1 MASYQPFTFGS
12 VWDRQNLFELNKM
25 SEAVG
30 SFTGSALLEESY
42 NLFDKDQAGDGSINS
57 STGAV
62 NSDGFKHGTVYV
74 KPNTNYVTNTKGAGA
89 FYDAA
94 DKFISGVSSSNTQ
107 FKTPANAYIYRM
119 TLGTYQLDTFMIHE
133 GTTLKPYKPFGYEP
147 AKLILAPELQQKI
160 NEAMDYFEDFDALTI
175 NKGKDFPLRSVQ
187 LGSQAPVAI
196 PSIVKNVL
204 LDATVSG
211 AKTGRYYR
219 VTFISNGFVQ
229 GGQPRYGITVEE
241 RRMSDGWRER
251 YVFTYND
258 GNTPE
263 NQQNYNIEKTSDGI
277 DTIIADNGEIVIS
290 LTVDRAAI
298 TASSNPTYL
307 NLNSGASKSPSA
319 VIDPSVYGS
328 F

>member
-1 MASYQPFTFGS
+1 MASYQPFVFGS
-12 VWDRQNLFELNKM
+12 VYNSSYPYELTKM
-25 SEAVG
+25 SKAVG
-30 SFTGSALLEESY
+30 AFTGSALLEESY
-42 NLFDKDQAGDGSINS
+42 NMFDKDQAGDGSINS

-89 FYDAA
+89 FYDETNT
-94 DKFISGVSSSNTQ
+94 FISGVSSSNTS
-107 FKTPANAYIYRM
+107 FKTPANAYIFRM

-133 GTTLKPYKPFGYEP
+133 GTALKPYKPFGYEP
-147 AKLILAPELQQKI
+147 AKLILAPELRQEI
-160 NEAMDYFEDFDALTI
+160 NEAMNYFEDFDMLTI

-196 PSIVKNVL
+196 SSIVQNVI

-211 AKTGRYYR
+211 AKTGMYYR

-229 GGQPRYGITVEE
+229 GGEPRYGITVEE

-258 GNTPE
+258 GDTPE
-263 NQQNYNIEKTSDGI
+263 NQQNYNQSKNSDGI
-277 DTIIADNGEIVIS
+277 DTIQADNGEIVIS

-298 TASSNPTYL
+298 TASSNPEFL
-307 NLNSGASKSPSA
+307 NLNSGASNSPSA